1 MRTGR
6 ARFASAA
13 VATSGRRGIPG
24 AMGEL
29 DEYESKRDF
38 SRLLIKRRDEGAD
51 ARRRPVSTQRESVLS
66 GRKVDEVGD

>member
-1 MRTGR
+1 
-6 ARFASAA
+6 
-13 VATSGRRGIPG
+13 
-24 AMGEL
+24 MGEL